1 MSFDA
6 GLLGRFL
13 KGDKRA
19 CSRIISIVE
28 DARPHMAEYLEKLQA
43 HTGRAHIIG
52 ITGPP
57 GVGKS
62 SLINRLSTKYLE
74 CGKNVGVIA
83 VDPSSPFSGGAVLGD
98 RIRMGDI
105 SLNPKFYF
113 RSMSSRGSLGGLS
126 HATIDASRVLDAFG
140 KDIIIIETVGTGQSE
155 VDIMEACDTVI
166 VVTMPGT
173 GDDIQAQKAG
183 IMEIGNIFVINKSD
197 RDGAER
203 TLREIQSMLMLNPM
217 NADYEIPVVMTKSN
231 VGEGIEK
238 LIDSIDAHYEYL
250 KKTGRLSE
258 KRSLRSV
265 SVFEKKFLCELK
277 SKINS
282 ILLNDAEFLKI
293 KENVAGGRMSPDSA
307 SIRIMEHIEKKMFN
321 AAGK

>member
-6 GLLGRFL
+6 GLIGRFL

-28 DARPHMAEYLEKLQA
+28 DARPHMAEYLEKLQPY
-43 HTGRAHIIG
+43 TGKAHIIG

-62 SLINRLSTKYLE
+62 SLINRLSTQYLNA
-74 CGKNVGVIA
+74 GKNVGVIA

-98 RIRMGDI
+98 RIRMGEI
-105 SLNPKFYF
+105 SMNPKFYF

-140 KDIIIIETVGTGQSE
+140 KEIIIIETVGTGQSE
-155 VDIMEACDTVI
+155 VDIMQACDTVV

-183 IMEIGNIFVINKSD
+183 IMEIGNIFVVNKSD

-217 NADYEIPVVMTKSN
+217 NADYEIPAVMTKSN
-231 VGEGIEK
+231 IGEGIEM
-238 LIDSIDAHYEYL
+238 LADAVDAHRCYL
-250 KKTGRLSE
+250 EKTGKLAE

-265 SVFEKKFLCELK
+265 SVFEKKFAGMLK
-277 SKINS
+277 SKIDS
-282 ILLNDAEFLKI
+282 ILLKDEEYLKI
-293 KENVAGGRMSPDSA
+293 KENVAKGLMSPDSA
-307 SIRIMEHIEKKMFN
+307 GIYIMEYIEKTMF
-321 AAGK
+321 AAVKH